1 MHHTQHPKPGSERAD
16 DQPVLALLGDPL
28 HGVGDR
34 LPLVRLG
41 EAARAL
47 QHVPR
52 VAQRGV
58 GRERLREPSALGS
71 DALGHA
77 AAFVTLLPIFAGI
90 FLGTW
95 LLARRELRCGVLVVG
110 YVANAAL
117 CDQLKHLYRQPRPPG
132 ATLTDYGMP
141 SNHSQTTCFLLAY
154 GLCFMWSGAVVSHAT
169 CVSESATTRG
179 SAGGA
184 GAEVPFLSIAASASV
199 RWVFART
206 LVRSASSEPGI
217 PEFSVEPHRCGA
229 SFQSFLSR
237 RQGDFC
243 RRQAI
248 FWSPS
253 AGRRVP

>member
-1 MHHTQHPKPGSERAD
+1 MLE
-16 DQPVLALLGDPL
+16 L
-28 HGVGDR
+28 
-34 LPLVRLG
+34 
-41 EAARAL
+41 
-47 QHVPR
+47 
-52 VAQRGV
+52 VAQRSVGDVADDEDAAAKLAAREQPGAEENSRKNRQQRHERRGV
-58 GRERLREPSALGS
+58 AESVALGVRDVRERERDDARLR
-71 DALGHA
+71 
-77 AAFVTLLPIFAGI
+77 
-90 FLGTW
+90 
-95 LLARRELRCGVLVVG
+95 
-110 YVANAAL
+110 
-117 CDQLKHLYRQPRPPG
+117 
-132 ATLTDYGMP
+132 
-141 SNHSQTTCFLLAY
+141 
-154 GLCFMWSGAVVSHAT
+154 
-169 CVSESATTRG
+169 
-179 SAGGA
+179 GGA